1 MGKTISEGKGLDRSR
16 VETRIWLSVLSLES
30 EIFSKLNGALS
41 AQFGISV
48 AKFEFLAQIERYP
61 AGISLGQI
69 SANLKVT
76 SGNVSGLV
84 RRLLADGLI
93 TKTMSQEDRRSF
105 IVHFT
110 PKGKELFDRANAL
123 HAETLARCFAEV
135 PLPELEKAL
144 TTLRLL
150 SSGIQGRRND

>member
-1 MGKTISEGKGLDRSR
+1 MGNNTDNVDEMKRRKI
-16 VETRIWLSVLSLES
+16 ETRIWLSVLSIES
-30 EIFSKLNGALS
+30 NIFSKLNGALS

-61 AGISLGQI
+61 DGISLSQI

-93 TKTMSQEDRRSF
+93 TKTMSLEDRRSF
-105 IVHFT
+105 IAKFT
-110 PKGKELFDRANAL
+110 PEGKELFDKANIL
-123 HAETLARCFAEV
+123 HAETLAHCFAEV
-135 PLPELEKAL
+135 PLSELEAAL
-144 TTLRLL
+144 ATLRSL
-150 SSGIQGRRND
+150 SSGLQGRHHE